1 MGRHKQMD
9 FSEFDRMF
17 SYDAESGDVRNKINR
32 GQKSGAGVI
41 AKAGAI
47 ATFRNGKGYLQVSFT
62 REGHRVHYL
71 AHRIAWL
78 LHTGEDPGDM
88 QIDHIDGQRDRNN
101 FSNLRLVDN
110 QGNAMNQR
118 KRSNNKS
125 GITGVYW
132 HSRDE
137 IWEAKIGVNG
147 KLKNLGSFDDKFEAI
162 CARKSAEKRIGYHEN
177 HGK

>member
-47 ATFRNGKGYLQVSFT
+47 ATIRNGKGYLQVNFT
-62 REGHRVHYL
+62 KNGRQISYL

-110 QGNAMNQR
+110 QGNMMNQR
-118 KRSNNKS
+118 KYKNNTS
-125 GITGVYW
+125 GVMGISW
-132 HSRDE
+132 NKRDKVWYAY
-137 IWEAKIGVNG
+137 ICRDGRQKC
-147 KLKNLGSFDDKFEAI
+147 LGLFDDKFEAI
-162 CARKSAEKRIGYHEN
+162 CARKSAERRLGYHEN

>member
-1 MGRHKQMD
+1 MLRQFK
-9 FSEFDRMF
+9 
-17 SYDAESGDVRNKINR
+17 
-32 GQKSGAGVI
+32 
-41 AKAGAI
+41 
-47 ATFRNGKGYLQVSFT
+47 
-62 REGHRVHYL
+62 
-71 AHRIAWL
+71 IAWF

-88 QIDHIDGQRDRNN
+88 QIDHIGGQRDRNN